1 VRTTKEKIPMEDQK
15 VAILRPGTRLR
26 SQTCTTEIIVIRP
39 GRGTVRLTCGG
50 KPMIDIAS
58 RGAGSHPAA
67 AGLDTGSALGKRY
80 TAASD
85 DTFEVL
91 VTQAGAGTLADG
103 MTPLIFKEAKPLPSS
118 D

>member
-1 VRTTKEKIPMEDQK
+1 MEDQK
-15 VAILRPGTRLR
+15 VAILRPGIRLR
-26 SQTCTTEIIVIRP
+26 SQTCTTEIVVIRP
-39 GRGTVRLTCGG
+39 GQGTVQLTCGG
-50 KPMIDIAS
+50 EPMIDLAS
-58 RGAGSHPAA
+58 QAAGSHPAA

-91 VTQAGAGTLADG
+91 VTKAGAGTLADG
-103 MTPLIFKEAKPLPSS
+103 VTPLIFKEAKPLPSS

>member
-1 VRTTKEKIPMEDQK
+1 MEDQE
-15 VAILRPGTRLR
+15 VAILKPGARLR
-26 SQTCTTEIIVIRP
+26 SQTCTTEIIVVRP
-39 GRGTVRLTCGG
+39 GQGTVRLTCGG
-50 KPMIDIAS
+50 EPMIDIAS
-58 RGAGSHPAA
+58 PGAAAHPTA
-67 AGLDTGSALGKRY
+67 AGLDTGSLLGKRY
-80 TAASD
+80 TAVSD

>member
-1 VRTTKEKIPMEDQK
+1 MEDQK
-15 VAILRPGTRLR
+15 VAILPPGTRLR

-39 GRGTVRLTCGG
+39 GRGAVQLTCGG
-50 KPMIDIAS
+50 EPMIDIAS
-58 RGAGSHPAA
+58 QSAGSHPAA
-67 AGLDTGSALGKRY
+67 AGLDTGSVLGKRY

-91 VTQAGAGTLADG
+91 VTRAGAGTLADG
-103 MTPLIFKEAKPLPSS
+103 MIPLIFKEAKPLPSS